1 VKDVGVGM
9 FVVLRRV
16 MRRGGLEGQKS
27 SIFSI
32 GIHFPERR

>member
-1 VKDVGVGM
+1 VKGVGVEM
-9 FVVLRRV
+9 FVVLREV
-16 MRRGGLEGQKS
+16 MKRGGLEGQKS